1 MLAIHKHEIVHEPEA
16 EWQSSSY
23 TTVQSPFTPTSFTRT
38 AAAGTF
44 LRFLLTIFENTSLWR
59 LKRLVI
65 PSTYRRFIN
74 KCIYL
79 SIYIFALRTCA
90 IPECLRGVF
99 TMFTNPRLPYLTLP
113 CSAAWLWQT
122 VDVITLQKQH
132 RWNAVAQMTRWFV
145 TKYLPMLWWL

>member
-1 MLAIHKHEIVHEPEA
+1 MRMLAIHKHEIVHEPEA

-79 SIYIFALRTCA
+79 SIFIFALRTCA
-90 IPECLRGVF
+90 IEVCSRCSQIHV
-99 TMFTNPRLPYLTLP
+99 YLTLP
-113 CSAAWLWQT
+113 
-122 VDVITLQKQH
+122 
-132 RWNAVAQMTRWFV
+132 
-145 TKYLPMLWWL
+145 YLALLLGYGKLLMLLRCRNDTGEVQ